1 MLVCEMHEEWKGT
14 ILVPIHKSGDI
25 DKTLV
30 YVLETLKLTKR
41 DRKHSFIHSF
51 IHSFTLFSVYPYTGE
66 NQGCGNCH
74 SCSYKKL
81 G

>member
-1 MLVCEMHEEWKGT
+1 MHEEWKET

-25 DKTLV
+25 EKTLV
-30 YVLETLKLTKR
+30 YALETLTLTKR
-41 DRKHSFIHSF
+41 DRK
-51 IHSFTLFSVYPYTGE
+51 HSFTLFSVYPYTGE
-66 NQGCGNCH
+66 NQGCEKCH